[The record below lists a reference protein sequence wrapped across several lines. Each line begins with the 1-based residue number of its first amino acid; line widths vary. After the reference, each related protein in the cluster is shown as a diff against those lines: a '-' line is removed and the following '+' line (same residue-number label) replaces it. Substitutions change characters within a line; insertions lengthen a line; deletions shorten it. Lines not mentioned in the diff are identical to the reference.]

1 MDAFE
6 FMTRFGELAGET
18 APMVLFSAY
27 RISEQFEISP
37 YMSRKI
43 VSDLRSAGLVRR
55 VGNQYIFNAYGLEI
69 CKQLAMARG
78 DVF

>member
-6 FMTRFGELAGET
+6 FMTRFGELAGES

-27 RISEQFEISP
+27 RISEHFEVSP
-37 YMSRKI
+37 YIARKI
-43 VSDLRSAGLVRR
+43 VGDLRSAGLVRR
-55 VGNQYIFNAYGLEI
+55 VGNQYIFNSYGLDI
-69 CKQLAMARG
+69 CKLLARARG